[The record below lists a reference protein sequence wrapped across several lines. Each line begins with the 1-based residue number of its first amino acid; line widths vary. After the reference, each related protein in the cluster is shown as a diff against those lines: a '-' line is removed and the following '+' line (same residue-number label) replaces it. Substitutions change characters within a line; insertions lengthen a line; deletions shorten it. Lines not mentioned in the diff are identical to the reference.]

1 MAGEWW
7 LGVQMQGLI
16 NQGKK
21 SGLNSKGNGKPLES
35 CRQRCGVDLAVVKA
49 RSSRVRKVDGRGAEG
64 GSGET

>member
-7 LGVQMQGLI
+7 LGVQTRGLI

-35 CRQRCGVDLAVVKA
+35 CRQRCGVDLAAVKA
-49 RSSRVRKVDGRGAEG
+49 HSSR
-64 GSGET
+64 

>member
-1 MAGEWW
+1 M
-7 LGVQMQGLI
+7 QMQGLI

-35 CRQRCGVDLAVVKA
+35 CRQRRGVDLAVVKA
-49 RSSRVRKVDGRGAEG
+49 HSSRVRKADGRGAEG